1 MNYFKFQKTLQI
13 IFYNKIGDKRNY
25 LTACFNSKTSIVTSG
40 LDIGDGFWNYSSK
53 YFVKSLKIV

>member
-1 MNYFKFQKTLQI
+1 MNDFKFQKTLQI

-40 LDIGDGFWNYSSK
+40 LDIGDGF
-53 YFVKSLKIV
+53 